1 VALDPGLAEQ
11 SLGRKLTEAEA
22 AFARDLEA
30 VFAEG
35 IHAFAEVA
43 TALAR
48 RGTLRPSNRTG
59 VWTEE
64 ALLQELAD
72 VNASLDAAYAEAGI
86 GA

>member
-1 VALDPGLAEQ
+1 VVLNPRLAEQ
-11 SLGRKLTEAEA
+11 SLGRTLTDAEA

-35 IHAFAEVA
+35 IHTFTEVA

-48 RGTLRPSNRTG
+48 RGTLRPSG
-59 VWTEE
+59 QAGAWTEE
-64 ALLQELAD
+64 TLHQELAE
-72 VNASLDAAYAEAGI
+72 VNASLDAAYAESGI